1 MKYWGLFIAK
11 LGAVAGILYGLWR
24 GLVRWLPEPQPFSGY
39 QFARF
44 GQDLP
49 WTFAMLGYSLFGAAL
64 LYLAILDQRYRC
76 RTCLRR
82 LRMPVQTGSWG
93 RIMQF
98 GPPRIEYICLYGHGT
113 LKVPE
118 LQISGMELPDWKP
131 HQDIWKEL
139 EELEAAQK

>member
-1 MKYWGLFIAK
+1 MKYWGFFIAK
-11 LGAVAGILYGLWR
+11 LGAAGAILYGLWL
-24 GLVRWLPEPQPFSGY
+24 GLVRWLPEPQLFSGY
-39 QFARF
+39 RFARF

-49 WTFAMLGYSLFGAAL
+49 WTLSIFVYSLFAVAL
-64 LYLAILDQRYRC
+64 VYVAILDQRYRC
-76 RTCLRR
+76 RSCLRR
-82 LRMPVQTGSWG
+82 LRMPVQTGSWA
-93 RIMQF
+93 RITFF
-98 GPPRIEYICLYGHGT
+98 GPPKTEYICLYGHGT